1 MKTLYLFADN
11 CAGQNKNRFIIQML
25 THMANKMKI
34 TINLVYLEKGHTQN
48 INDAAHSVI
57 DRAKKGVN
65 IHHTS
70 QWITLI
76 EKASRKNPYKVI
88 PMGLKDFF
96 DFQTDLGGVYTQLI
110 KDSTPSVETK
120 IKTKVHWLKV
130 RQIKCAPTTNNQI
143 SIGVRYDVSSA
154 FTNVVIGNLPKET
167 RAARRRDLILPQI
180 SEDRLPVSKALHK
193 VSLLKVLINLLILKS
208 SPPKKSVNRRNFVH
222 CFNVTAN
229 LQV

>member
-1 MKTLYLFADN
+1 MTRATTCLVWNQTLAKRGSNEISSCLKIYIEGLSPQVKTLYIFADN

-76 EKASRKNPYKVI
+76 EKASRKNLYKVI

-96 DFQTDLGGVYTQLI
+96 DF
-110 KDSTPSVETK
+110 
-120 IKTKVHWLKV
+120 
-130 RQIKCAPTTNNQI
+130 
-143 SIGVRYDVSSA
+143 
-154 FTNVVIGNLPKET
+154 
-167 RAARRRDLILPQI
+167 
-180 SEDRLPVSKALHK
+180 
-193 VSLLKVLINLLILKS
+193 
-208 SPPKKSVNRRNFVH
+208 
-222 CFNVTAN
+222 
-229 LQV
+229 

>member
-1 MKTLYLFADN
+1 
-11 CAGQNKNRFIIQML
+11 
-25 THMANKMKI
+25 MAQSSPN
-34 TINLVYLEKGHTQN
+34 
-48 INDAAHSVI
+48 
-57 DRAKKGVN
+57 
-65 IHHTS
+65 
-70 QWITLI
+70 
-76 EKASRKNPYKVI
+76 
-88 PMGLKDFF
+88 
-96 DFQTDLGGVYTQLI
+96 QT
-110 KDSTPSVETK
+110 
-120 IKTKVHWLKV
+120 
-130 RQIKCAPTTNNQI
+130 APTTNIQI

-154 FTNVVIGNLPKET
+154 FKNVVIGNLPKET